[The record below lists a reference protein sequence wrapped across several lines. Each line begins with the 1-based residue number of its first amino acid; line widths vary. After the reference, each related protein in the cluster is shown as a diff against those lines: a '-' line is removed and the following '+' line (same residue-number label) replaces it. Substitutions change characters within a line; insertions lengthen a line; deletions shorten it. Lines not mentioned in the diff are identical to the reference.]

1 MSVGKQIRLFRK
13 KAGLTQEQLAESLDV
28 SFQAVSSWENEV
40 YLPDVERLT
49 KIAECLGIGVNRLL
63 EETKLPEWTLRERL
77 ADEAHMHTMLKAML
91 KHGGWSNAYRAL
103 GFIDTCCTADLAPAR
118 RAMHTACHA
127 LALEIANDEVLT
139 LLLLAGLAKEKNIPE
154 IETALPEEYR
164 DDFRALTCDNAG
176 SPLSPE
182 AQLAQCIDCVFVL
195 STAAIDLSRPEAVTV
210 VNKAEQ
216 MVLPL
221 LKTLK
226 NEKPEW
232 NNAVYLL
239 RYQILA
245 LIEAFKRLL

>member
-28 SFQAVSSWENEV
+28 SFQAVSSWENEA

-49 KIAECLGIGVNRLL
+49 KIADCLGIGVNRLL
-63 EETKLPEWTLRERL
+63 EETELPEWTLRERL
-77 ADEAHMHTMLKAML
+77 ADESHMHTMLKAML

-103 GFIDTCCTADLAPAR
+103 GFIDACCTSDLAPAR

-127 LALEIANDEVLT
+127 LALEIDSDEVLT
-139 LLLLAGLAKEKNIPE
+139 LLLLGGLAKEKDIPE
-154 IETALPEEYR
+154 IETAVPEEYR
-164 DDFRALTCDNAG
+164 GEFRALINDNFETTQSA
-176 SPLSPE
+176 E
-182 AQLAQCIDCVFVL
+182 ATLAQGIDFVYVL
-195 STAAIDLSRPEAVTV
+195 STAAINLSRPEAVSA

-216 MVLPL
+216 VILPL

-239 RYQILA
+239 RYQTLA
-245 LIEAFKRLL
+245 LTETYKRLL